1 MPEFLQKILDQ
12 AKELFQKLDTT
23 KKAILG
29 GVVAVVIIAVVV
41 LANVSSQRNRI
52 TLFKDLAAKD
62 FSEVT
67 KKLDALG
74 YSYSSSDTSMISVD
88 PDQRQEIITKLAQE
102 NLIPAGVQGWELFD
116 VEKFTETQFD
126 KDIKKFRALKGA
138 IEKSLM
144 TLRPIE
150 KAFVNIA
157 IPEAELFESTSS
169 PVKASVIIHLIPGV
183 DSLSKKEIKGIVNLV
198 SRAVPKLLPENVS
211 VANADGRIISDFEED
226 LETERLELRIVQ
238 EKLRIEEEQR
248 IKRLIDIRNT
258 LRWFLGGEDRVDITR
273 FEYLLNWDKEQ
284 FTENEVSPVV
294 AIPDNPD
301 TPYSELELVDGY
313 SLKVSSK
320 ETSESFKGKGFTP
333 DGPAGTEPNVPP
345 GYKDVDYQK
354 AEYTK
359 GENINNYE
367 FNKKVKEVKK
377 QPWKIEKLSLSV
389 VVDGQWE
396 RKEREDGLGYE
407 RKYLPVS
414 DDDMRL
420 VRKNLEAAIG
430 FNRARGDQISVITIP
445 KDRSEQFRLED
456 EEFARQR
463 AIRQMIIAS
472 LIILIILIIAIL
484 IYRAIKKEI
493 ARRRRL
499 REEELAAQQQM
510 MREAALRVM
519 DEGGAEVELSLDE
532 KLRREL
538 LENAINLAKEKPEDV
553 AQLLRTWLS
562 EEEAN

>member
-1 MPEFLQKILDQ
+1 MPEILQKILDQ
-12 AKELFQKLDTT
+12 AKDLFQKLDTT

-29 GVVAVVIIAVVV
+29 GVLAAIIVAVVV
-41 LANVSSQRNRI
+41 LANVSSTRNKVI
-52 TLFKDLAAKD
+52 LFKDLSAKD
-62 FSEVT
+62 YSEIS
-67 KKLDALG
+67 KKLEAMG
-74 YSYSSSDTSMISVD
+74 YNYSGSDTSIISVE
-88 PDQRQEIITKLAQE
+88 PDFRQEIITKLAQE

-126 KDIKKFRALKGA
+126 KDIKKYRALKGA

-144 TLRPIE
+144 TLRPID
-150 KAFVNIA
+150 KAYVNIA
-157 IPEAELFESTSS
+157 IPEAELFDSTAS
-169 PVKASVIIHLIPGV
+169 PVKASVILHFIPGV
-183 DSLSKKEIKGIVNLV
+183 DGISKKEIKGIVNLV
-198 SRAVPKLLPENVS
+198 SRAVPKLKPENVS
-211 VANADGRIISDFEED
+211 VADPDGRIISDFEED

-248 IKRLIDIRNT
+248 VKRLIDIRNT
-258 LRWFLGGEDRVDITR
+258 LRWYLGGEDRVDITR
-273 FEYLLNWDKEQ
+273 FEYLFNWDKEQ

-294 AIPDNPD
+294 AIKDNPD

-320 ETSESFKGKGFTP
+320 ETKEGFKGKGFTP
-333 DGPAGTEPNVPP
+333 DGPAGTEPNIPP

-354 AEYTK
+354 AEYNK
-359 GENINNYE
+359 EENINNFE

-377 QPWKIEKLSLSV
+377 QPWKIEKIALSV
-389 VVDGQWE
+389 VIDGHWD
-396 RKEREDGLGYE
+396 RKERADGLGYE
-407 RKYLPVS
+407 RTYIPVTEE
-414 DDDMRL
+414 DMRL
-420 VRKNLEAAIG
+420 VKKNLEAAIG
-430 FNRARGDQISVITIP
+430 FTRSRGDQISVITIP

-463 AIRQMIIAS
+463 AIRQMVIAS
-472 LIILIILIIAIL
+472 LIILIVLIIAVL
-484 IYRAIKKEI
+484 IYRAVKKEI

-562 EEEAN
+562 EEDAG